1 MPCNTCGKDS
11 GKFYEGSCPDCLVGR
26 VRELEIANASLLG
39 AIDSAII
46 ETRRLQVIGGDLL
59 RRLEKLERVAQEA
72 RRLMSG
78 VHDENQVQT
87 VYYTCGCWTLA
98 EEDAEPPEVKCPG
111 CALQE
116 ALVALDGDGKKG
128 GER

>member
-1 MPCNTCGKDS
+1 MYT
-11 GKFYEGSCPDCLVGR
+11 V
-26 VRELEIANASLLG
+26 
-39 AIDSAII
+39 
-46 ETRRLQVIGGDLL
+46 DLL
-59 RRLEKLERVAQEA
+59 VEGRPVESIAAQDVVDLKARMEKLERVAQEA

-128 GER
+128 GENEHVAYTNPAPTF